1 MKSRIFSTF
10 LMTCLLVAVALSV
23 GCQPAQETD
32 GASDEAVSV
41 PHGYMARLEQVH
53 DGRMIGFG
61 PFVGYYFRPEDPQD
75 LARLRFVCFNENKFY
90 SSDMPAGAKLY
101 EGWAVRTTLPE
112 ADIDIPTEDRINPV
126 FFEDAPEAWRRSRFE
141 HDALPIYSTK
151 ARRYGKPCRKRI
163 SISHREIGSTR
174 SFSKMRPRHGADRVP
189 NPGTFSSIS
198 TLATTE
204 RERCGPGTG
213 SAMWP
218 RPISPMTWGD
228 GLKKTV
234 PCIIWFKKARTG
246 TSPELSN
253 STEDREKAIKR
264 HEPVN
269 P

>member
-141 HDALPIYSTK
+141 PRDAFLHFHSCYNGAGPVRTGYW
-151 ARRYGKPCRKRI
+151 
-163 SISHREIGSTR
+163 ISHVAAADFTYDMGGRVEKDSPLYHTVQKGPDRNFARIIEFDRG
-174 SFSKMRPRHGADRVP
+174 PRKVD
-189 NPGTFSSIS
+189 
-198 TLATTE
+198 
-204 RERCGPGTG
+204 
-213 SAMWP
+213 
-218 RPISPMTWGD
+218 
-228 GLKKTV
+228 
-234 PCIIWFKKARTG
+234 
-246 TSPELSN
+246 
-253 STEDREKAIKR
+253 
-264 HEPVN
+264 
-269 P
+269 